1 VAVDGSERTRIR
13 FNIKGNRGQVRVWA
27 EVSICEGGRVRV
39 IIICMPLHQHQVSS
53 KMESGEFV
61 YLICQNVRSGRV
73 LTVADRRDDVTSEE
87 ADPAAEGSWS
97 LGKYVPFLQ
106 K

>member
-1 VAVDGSERTRIR
+1 MVDENNLLPYLHLHATSRM
-13 FNIKGNRGQVRVWA
+13 
-27 EVSICEGGRVRV
+27 C
-39 IIICMPLHQHQVSS
+39 PLHCHVTKHQVSS

-87 ADPAAEGSWS
+87 ADPAAEGSWG